1 MKSRFHLPRLV
12 FLAVISVVM
21 SGCLFRPVSVSTRH
35 FVLSPISTNEPAQ
48 VVAEPLSV
56 GIGLV
61 KMPAYLMRD
70 SIAIRN
76 GSNEIEYLE
85 DALWAERL
93 DQSLQQTLA
102 LNLSK
107 LLPSDKIYLTDWGHD
122 QAGPK
127 VFISVQQFDVDAA
140 GRGTLIADWRI
151 NSPDNDTPLTSG
163 QTRLVLAGSSPRGH
177 PEVIAAT
184 LSDLTAEFSRE
195 LAQAI
200 SALAKP
206 SHNLRGVF

>member
-1 MKSRFHLPRLV
+1 MKTGFHLPRIV
-12 FLAVISVVM
+12 FVALISMTV
-21 SGCLFRPVSVSTRH
+21 SGCLLRPVTVSTRH
-35 FVLSPISTNEPAQ
+35 FVLAPISTNEPAQ
-48 VVAEPLSV
+48 VVAATLSI

-61 KMPAYLMRD
+61 RIPAYLMRD
-70 SIAIRN
+70 SIAVRN

-93 DQSLQQTLA
+93 DQSLQQTVA

-122 QAGPK
+122 PAGPK
-127 VFISVQQFDVDAA
+127 VFISVQQFDVDTA
-140 GRGTLIADWRI
+140 GRGTLIANWRV
-151 NSPDNDTPLTSG
+151 NLADNDTPPGSG

-177 PEVIAAT
+177 PEIIAAT
-184 LSDLTAEFSRE
+184 MSDLTAQFSRE

-206 SHNLRGVF
+206 KP

>member
-1 MKSRFHLPRLV
+1 M
-12 FLAVISVVM
+12 SVAM
-21 SGCLFRPVSVSTRH
+21 SGCLFRPVAVSTRQ
-35 FVLSPISTNEPAQ
+35 FVLAPISTNEPTLS
-48 VVAEPLSV
+48 VAEPLSV

-61 KMPAYLMRD
+61 KMPAYLLRD
-70 SIAIRN
+70 SMAIRD

-93 DQSLQQTLA
+93 DQSFQQTVA

-107 LLPSDKIYLTDWGHD
+107 LLPSGKIYLTDWGHD
-122 QAGPK
+122 LAGPK
-127 VFISVQQFDVDAA
+127 LFISVQQFDVDTM
-140 GRGTLIADWRI
+140 GRGTLIANWRI
-151 NSPDNDTPLTSG
+151 NLADDDTPLGSG

-177 PEVIAAT
+177 PEIVAAT
-184 LSDLTAEFSRE
+184 LSDLTAQFSRE

-206 SHNLRGVF
+206 KP